1 VVRPGA
7 PLDPERTTQ
16 PDSPGCGVSAPPRT
30 KPTAWSPARLVA
42 AKVPQ
47 AATRTGPRRMP
58 FVLLIA
64 GLLVGGLCALLALNT
79 AAAAAEL
86 RRQSLTQANA
96 DSADDVQQLEAE
108 LAARQAPAALGSAA
122 AALGMVPAD
131 HPAFLRIQPDG
142 RVKVMGSSQPQTP
155 APVPTATATPTA
167 RPTTPAATRPSTRS
181 ATQPSTT
188 PVTKPS
194 TTPTPTG
201 GHR

>member
-1 VVRPGA
+1 
-7 PLDPERTTQ
+7 
-16 PDSPGCGVSAPPRT
+16 
-30 KPTAWSPARLVA
+30 
-42 AKVPQ
+42 
-47 AATRTGPRRMP
+47 MP